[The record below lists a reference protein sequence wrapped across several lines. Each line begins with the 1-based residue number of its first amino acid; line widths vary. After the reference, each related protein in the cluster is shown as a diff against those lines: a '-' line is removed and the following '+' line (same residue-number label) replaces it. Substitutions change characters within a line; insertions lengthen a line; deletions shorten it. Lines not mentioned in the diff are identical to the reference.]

1 MTYEPRQRHRENLY
15 DLTPSEFEGLVAEV
29 FAQSGYS
36 DVRIAGGP
44 GDQGVD
50 ILATKEAQT
59 IAIQVKHKVR
69 ITLADIQRFVHGYFS
84 NPSTPRHLIFV
95 TSARLPQNFKT
106 VTEGLPEG
114 AQLELLGRED
124 LEQMLAKHA
133 TVFERFQRFTVQRLK
148 SERQR
153 LIWGSIGGL
162 ASIIGALLSIY
173 LSVFL
178 HKAPLDQRI
187 ETVEKALVNIKD
199 LESYLSDIKKDMID
213 KQKATEVINQKYAQ
227 AKELEKLTDAQLF
240 ALQATLQTHSWRRT
254 IFNYAMGF
262 VLGVASSFLGSV
274 LYSRWKQRR
283 ALE

>member
-1 MTYEPRQRHRENLY
+1 
-15 DLTPSEFEGLVAEV
+15 
-29 FAQSGYS
+29 
-36 DVRIAGGP
+36 
-44 GDQGVD
+44 
-50 ILATKEAQT
+50 
-59 IAIQVKHKVR
+59 
-69 ITLADIQRFVHGYFS
+69 
-84 NPSTPRHLIFV
+84 
-95 TSARLPQNFKT
+95 

-124 LEQMLAKHA
+124 LEQMLAKHV
-133 TVFERFQRFTVQRLK
+133 TVVERFQRFAVQRLK
-148 SERQR
+148 SQRQR
-153 LIWGSIGGL
+153 LILGSIGGL
-162 ASIIGALLSIY
+162 CSILGALLSIY
-173 LSVFL
+173 PVVFP

-213 KQKATEVINQKYAQ
+213 KQKATDLINKKYTQ

-240 ALQATLQTHSWRRT
+240 ALQATLQAHSWRRT